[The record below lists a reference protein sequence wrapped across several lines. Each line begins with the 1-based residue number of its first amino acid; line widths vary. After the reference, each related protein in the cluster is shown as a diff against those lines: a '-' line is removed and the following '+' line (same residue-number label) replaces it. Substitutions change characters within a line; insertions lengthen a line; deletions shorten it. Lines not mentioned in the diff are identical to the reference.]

1 MKRMDA
7 FTTHQ
12 TAIKDV
18 KRLAPQWWG
27 LPNITA
33 GNWCS
38 YIFGPCA
45 FQRFRSS
52 FSSRWCDGCLH
63 LKSTWDVCGSW
74 SLSSCRL
81 IWFNAHPSG
90 SICNPH
96 FRIYLHLPTSS
107 RTRKSGRSSAFH
119 GWSYLYGQVCQLDLQ
134 KQKQTNPFV
143 ICRLK
148 FYEVYNLRFTS
159 LLEGSI
165 QHQTGT
171 AYFHSLCGWCG
182 PWACQVARHSAPNQS
197 PQAKHW
203 PLNNPKT
210 SFSKGARCQVPTQK
224 VRDLES
230 QTPDLLQKRWKK
242 LFILILFTW
251 KTFGRWAQS

>member
-12 TAIKDV
+12 TASKDV

-38 YIFGPCA
+38 YIFGPCPSKDSEVHFLA
-45 FQRFRSS
+45 VDVTAAYISN
-52 FSSRWCDGCLH
+52 H
-63 LKSTWDVCGSW
+63 LGMSVEVDHSI
-74 SLSSCRL
+74 LCRL

-224 VRDLES
+224 VRNLES
-230 QTPDLLQKRWKK
+230 QTPDLLQNDEKSCS
-242 LFILILFTW
+242 F
-251 KTFGRWAQS
+251 